1 MNAPTPFSQR
11 LFSLPAFGVFLAL
24 AIAACFP
31 DVILGKASFYF
42 RDYGVL
48 GYPAVQHFHD
58 SVRGGEF
65 PMWNPHSH
73 CGVPFFAQWGT
84 MGAYPLSALFVFLPL
99 PWSLSFFCLLHLWI
113 GGVGMYLLARRWNA
127 NDLSAAV
134 AGTAYV
140 FNGIAFASFIW
151 PNYFVALAWMPFVV
165 LLAERAWNEGGRWV
179 VGAAVASALQLGSGV
194 PELVLLTWIITAVL
208 WLVDFADTPAS
219 AARMFGRTVG
229 VVLLAADLMAV
240 QLLPFFE
247 LLDHSQR
254 DAAFGTAKWSLPM
267 AALANFLVPLLH
279 CFETP
284 QGQFFQY
291 GQEFFS
297 SVYLGAPIVA
307 LALVGMVKFPTARVW
322 ALVLLSTFCVVLAL
336 GDQTPVFGAV
346 RKVIPIAGVA
356 RYPVKFLFVP
366 MFVLPLLASL
376 AIRALM
382 VEGKHGTRD
391 LIWSGIVVV
400 AALAGLTLAA
410 QQNLLVD
417 MSTWPENFRQNATL
431 SWKDAAVNAAWR
443 GAIVIGVLAAL
454 LASMRSL
461 PVAFA
466 ALALLVVDARTH
478 APKQNPVLPVE
489 EFRGTAWNDQAGPR
503 PKFGESRVF
512 ITPQAEAILLDVSS
526 TNQSRVWQAKRR
538 ALWSNLNLLEAAPK
552 VNGAATLQV
561 REQAQLQ
568 TALYATNAPAG
579 ILDFLG
585 VRYITSPGKIDQW
598 SRRDTALPLV
608 TAGQRVVF
616 MEDAEARRA
625 VLASGFD
632 PRGTVFLPGMARD
645 TASMTNGAV
654 IEVSAIAAS
663 AHRVEATV
671 NASAPSVVVI
681 AQTFFPGWNAT
692 VDGTA
697 TTLWRANGAFQALA
711 VPAGKHQVRVEYSSR
726 MTRAG
731 AWVSAA
737 ALLLCGLV
745 WWRGGR
751 KAVRV
756 GA

>member
-48 GYPAVQHFHD
+48 GYPAVKHLHD
-58 SVRGGEF
+58 SVQGGEF
-65 PMWNPHSH
+65 PMWNPYSH

-99 PWSLSFFCLLHLWI
+99 PWSLGFFCLLHLWI
-113 GGVGMYLLARRWNA
+113 GGMGMYLLARRWNA

-134 AGTAYV
+134 AGTAFV
-140 FNGIAFASFIW
+140 FNGITFASFIW
-151 PNYFVALAWMPFVV
+151 PNYFVALAWMPFVA

-179 VGAAVASALQLGSGV
+179 VGAAVVATLQLGSGV
-194 PELVLLTWIITAVL
+194 PELVLLTWIIVAVL
-208 WLVDFADTPAS
+208 WVTDLADTPAS
-219 AARMFGRTVG
+219 AARMFGRTLG
-229 VVLLAADLMAV
+229 VVLLAAGLMAV

-247 LLDHSQR
+247 LLAHSQR
-254 DAAFGTAKWSLPM
+254 DAAFGTAKWSLPKS
-267 AALANFLVPLLH
+267 ALANLLVPLLH

-297 SVYLGAPIVA
+297 SVYLGAPVIA

-322 ALVLLSTFCVVLAL
+322 ALVLLAAFCVVLAL

-346 RKVIPIAGVA
+346 RKIIPIAGVA

-382 VEGKHGTRD
+382 VEGKHGARD
-391 LIWSGIVVV
+391 LVWSGIVVV

-410 QQNLLVD
+410 QQHLLVD
-417 MSTWPENFRQNATL
+417 MSAWPENFRQNATL

-443 GAIVIGVLAAL
+443 GAIVIGVIAAL
-454 LASMRSL
+454 LASMRNL
-461 PVAFA
+461 MVTLVA
-466 ALALLVVDARTH
+466 LVLLVVDARTH
-478 APKQNPVLPVE
+478 APRQNPVLPSE
-489 EFRGTAWNDQAGPR
+489 EFTGTAWNEQVGPR
-503 PKFGESRVF
+503 PKPGESRVF
-512 ITPQAEAILLDVSS
+512 ITPQAEAILLDVTS

-538 ALWSNLNLLEAAPK
+538 ALWSNLNLIEAAPK

-568 TALYATNAPAG
+568 SALYATNAQAG

-585 VRYITSPGKIDQW
+585 VRYITAPGKIDQW
-598 SRRDTALPLV
+598 SRRESALPLV
-608 TAGQRVVF
+608 TAGQHVVL
-616 MEDAEARRA
+616 MEDEAARRA
-625 VLASGFD
+625 VLAAGFE
-632 PRGTVFLPGMARD
+632 PRTTVFLPPSARE
-645 TASMTNGAV
+645 AGAMTNGAA
-654 IEVSAIAAS
+654 IEVSSVAVS
-663 AHRVEATV
+663 AHRIEATV
-671 NASAPSVVVI
+671 NAASPGLVVI
-681 AQTFFPGWNAT
+681 AQTFFPGWHAT
-692 VDGTA
+692 VDGKTTA
-697 TTLWRANGAFQALA
+697 LWRANGAFQALA
-711 VPAGKHQVRVEYSSR
+711 VPSGKHQVRVEYSSR
-726 MTRAG
+726 MARAG
-731 AWVSAA
+731 AAVSAA
-737 ALLLCGLV
+737 ALLLCGLA

-751 KAVRV
+751 SAGR
-756 GA
+756 GAA